1 MPPLSGFSGNP
12 LITHSDLT
20 TAVYSLLGALI
31 RYQSPNGARIRLAIS
46 TATHFD
52 ETAAQLEGFARPLW
66 AIGALLASKS
76 PDEKV
81 DPRLEG
87 WIKGMAAGC
96 DPSTEN
102 EEYWGDVQDTDQR
115 MVEVEILAY
124 ALLAAPTAFLG
135 EAGSK
140 SPYDIKR
147 RGNITRYLQSVNGKV
162 FPQTNW
168 LWFRVMANL
177 ALVKSCG
184 VAYGELK
191 ESMDADLAVLDSFYV
206 GGGWASDGRW
216 DEKGRQMD
224 YYSGSF
230 AIQFSQLCYVTYA
243 RDLDPERVAIFEER
257 AREFAVDF
265 WRYFDADGA
274 SIPFGRSLTYRFAMG
289 GFWAAVTMAEV
300 ELPAPLTR
308 GVVKGLLLRHLRS
321 WASQPDI
328 FYADGTLNIGF
339 CYPNM
344 YLSEDYN
351 SPQSAYWCM
360 KTFCMMA
367 LPSSHD
373 FWNIEEEPLP
383 SSSAKDGLDVAL
395 LEQPRHILVDSG
407 NHHFLLSSGQ
417 YCGWP
422 LKATE
427 AKYAKFAY
435 SSTFGFSVPTG
446 PLIQQMAPDNTLALS
461 EDDNETW
468 KVRWKSEETTIS
480 TVDFMNQGLSEKI
493 PVLISK
499 WKPSKASSLDV
510 ETTLIPPTERWPD
523 WHVRVHKLSGFMRGV
538 LAVEGGF
545 AIYGRKKRDGLALSS
560 LGWEGETDPNHMS
573 VEGISESSTSAL
585 IVSSA
590 GASGV
595 RNLALSSSGG
605 TVNVK
610 GEVLKPD
617 ANTNLMVSRTLIPTL
632 KVEMNLNKDQ
642 DDHSVTIIT
651 AVFAVG
657 ARKLEAS
664 EVRRRW
670 EDVPKL
676 GRKASEVGLVQEGIV
691 I

>member
-1 MPPLSGFSGNP
+1 MPPLHGFSDNP

-20 TAVYSLLGALI
+20 EAVYSLLTPLKK
-31 RYQSPNGARIRLAIS
+31 YQSPNGARIHLPIS

-66 AIGALLASKS
+66 AIGALLASKP
-76 PDEKV
+76 PDEEI

-87 WIKGMAAGC
+87 WIKGLAVGC
-96 DPSTEN
+96 DPSPDN
-102 EEYWGDVQDTDQR
+102 EEYWGDVQDMDQR

-135 EAGSK
+135 GEK
-140 SPYDIKR
+140 SQDPSDIKR
-147 RGNITRYLQSVNGKV
+147 RGDITRYLQSVNGKV

-184 VAYGELK
+184 VPYEELK
-191 ESMDADLAVLDSFYV
+191 ESMDADLKVLDSFYV
-206 GGGWASDGRW
+206 GGGWASDGHW

-230 AIQFSQLCYVTYA
+230 AIQFSQLCYVRYA
-243 RDLDPERVAIFEER
+243 RDLDPQRVVVFEQR
-257 AREFAVDF
+257 AREFSVEF
-265 WRYFDADGA
+265 WRYFDTDGA

-300 ELPAPLTR
+300 DLPSPLTH
-308 GVVKGLLLRHLRS
+308 GVVKGLLLRHLRHWTS
-321 WASQPDI
+321 KPDI

-344 YLSEDYN
+344 YMSEDYN
-351 SPQSAYWCM
+351 SPQSPYWCM

-367 LPSSHD
+367 LPPSHD
-373 FWNIEEEPLP
+373 FWKIEEEQLLN
-383 SSSAKDGLDVAL
+383 SSGKDGLEVAL
-395 LEQPRHILVDSG
+395 LERPRHILVDSG

-446 PLIQQMAPDNTLALS
+446 LLIQQMAPDSTLALS
-461 EDDNETW
+461 EDDGETW

-480 TVDFMNQGLSEKI
+480 SVDFLSKGLSEKI
-493 PVLISK
+493 PVLVSR
-499 WKPSKASSLDV
+499 WKPSRASSLDV
-510 ETTLIPPTERWPD
+510 ETTLIPPTKGWPD
-523 WHVRVHKLSGFMRGV
+523 WH
-538 LAVEGGF
+538 GGF
-545 AIYGRKKRDGLALSS
+545 AIYGRKKRDGLALLP
-560 LGWEGETDPNHMS
+560 LGWEGEANSGPIS
-573 VEGISESSTSAL
+573 VEGVSESSASAL

-595 RNLALSSSGG
+595 RNLALSSSGSEVK
-605 TVNVK
+605 VN

-632 KVEMNLNKDQ
+632 RVEVNLEKEQ
-642 DDHSVTIIT
+642 GKLSVTFIT

-657 ARKLEAS
+657 GGKLEAK
-664 EVRRRW
+664 EVQRKWENVPRVRRACGS
-670 EDVPKL
+670 D
-676 GRKASEVGLVQEGIV
+676 GHGIGDY
-691 I
+691 ILI